1 MKTKDIPFTEL
12 RVGRTYRNNGGGYDD
27 TRTVTRQNVHN
38 GRYRFFANG
47 NWYAAN
53 GESEDG
59 PSFNLIAE
67 IVPDDEPEPHASRA
81 TDLINHPPHY
91 TRGKMECIQIIEAML
106 TPEEFRGYLKGSAIK
121 YTYRDGSKGG
131 ENTRQSDSAK
141 AEWYASCRA
150 DFDRRRNV

>member
-12 RVGRTYRNNGGGYDD
+12 RVGGKYCNR
-27 TRTVTRQNVHN
+27 
-38 GRYRFFANG
+38 NG
-47 NWYAAN
+47 NSRKIVDQDKTLGKFQFCDSDGNYYAI
-53 GESEDG
+53 DG
-59 PSFNLIAE
+59 QSMNEARYDLIAE